1 MRKKT
6 LAREFALQALYQH
19 DLRRGSVGFGPEE
32 IEEFLRESTRDG
44 QILAYAR
51 RLVFG
56 AIEKRESI
64 DERIAGAVHNWKLDR
79 IAPVDRCVLRLA
91 VFELLESPDVPPK
104 VAIDEAIELAKKFST
119 EASGA
124 FVNGILDRI
133 YREISSGPAPG
144 AGAGAGRGPGGGR
157 PEG

>member
-6 LAREFALQALYQH
+6 LARELALQALYQH
-19 DLRRGSVGFGPEE
+19 DLRSLSAGFGPEE
-32 IEEFLRESTRDG
+32 IEEFLGGSTRDAA
-44 QILAYAR
+44 ILAYAR

-56 AIEKRESI
+56 TIERRAAIDK
-64 DERIAGAVHNWKLDR
+64 RIARAVHHWKLDR

-91 VFELLESPDVPPK
+91 VFELLEPADVPPK

-133 YREISSGPAPG
+133 YRELSSGPA
-144 AGAGAGRGPGGGR
+144 AGGGVDPGPGR
-157 PEG
+157 DRS